1 VSVDPTDGADG
12 AATGEVTPGTSEM
25 APWDANTERLLAD
38 WRNRAAAAA
47 TAHYRLADR
56 CRRRNVALGVPVVVL
71 STVVGT
77 SLFATLNE
85 TSVDSDVRLT
95 IGVVS
100 VAAAVLA
107 SLQTFLRFA
116 ERAERHVL
124 AADWYSAVRRGA
136 DEALALPPVA
146 RKPPAEYLP
155 TVRKEMSRIGQQA
168 PEIPAPLWSRL
179 AAEHGVD
186 DGSLARTGAAGPP
199 GGA

>member
-1 VSVDPTDGADG
+1 VDGTDATDGAAMG
-12 AATGEVTPGTSEM
+12 EATPLPPAT
-25 APWDANTERLLAD
+25 APWDADTERLLVD
-38 WRNRAAAAA
+38 WRRRAAAAV
-47 TAHYRLADR
+47 TAHYRLAYR

-71 STVVGT
+71 SSVVGT

-116 ERAERHVL
+116 ERAERHVI
-124 AADWYSAVRRGA
+124 AADWYSAVRRGV

-155 TVRKEMSRIGQQA
+155 TIRKEMSKIGQQA
-168 PEIPAPLWSRL
+168 PEIPAPLWSRV

-186 DGSLARTGAAGPP
+186 DGAPTRTSTGGTPGA
-199 GGA
+199 

>member
-1 VSVDPTDGADG
+1 MDATDAGDG
-12 AATGEVTPGTSEM
+12 AATGEVTPLASAAAG
-25 APWDANTERLLAD
+25 WDANTERLLAD

-47 TAHYRLADR
+47 TAHYRLAYR
-56 CRRRNVALGVPVVVL
+56 CRRRNVALGVPVVVF

-85 TSVDSDVRLT
+85 TSVDSDVRLA

-116 ERAERHVL
+116 ERAERHVI
-124 AADWYSAVRRGA
+124 AADWYSAVRRGI
-136 DEALALPPVA
+136 DEALALPPAA
-146 RKPPAEYLP
+146 RKAPAEYLP
-155 TVRKEMSRIGQQA
+155 TVRKEMSKIGQQA
-168 PEIPAPLWSRL
+168 PEIPAPIWGRL

-186 DGSLARTGAAGPP
+186 EGPP
-199 GGA
+199 VRTRAPGSPEA

>member
-1 VSVDPTDGADG
+1 MSVDGTDATDG
-12 AATGEVTPGTSEM
+12 AATGEATPLPPAT
-25 APWDANTERLLAD
+25 APWDADTERLLVD
-38 WRNRAAAAA
+38 WRRRAAAAA
-47 TAHYRLADR
+47 TAHYRLAYR

-71 STVVGT
+71 SSVVGT

-85 TSVDSDVRLT
+85 ASVDSDVRLV

-116 ERAERHVL
+116 ERAERHVI
-124 AADWYSAVRRGA
+124 AADWYSAVRRGV

-155 TVRKEMSRIGQQA
+155 TIRKEMSKIGQQA
-168 PEIPAPLWSRL
+168 PEIPAPLWSRV

-186 DGSLARTGAAGPP
+186 EGAPTRTSAGGTPGA
-199 GGA
+199 

>member
-1 VSVDPTDGADG
+1 MDGTEAADG
-12 AATGEVTPGTSEM
+12 AATGESAPALPAPV
-25 APWDANTERLLAD
+25 PWDAHTERLLGD
-38 WRNRAAAAA
+38 WRNRAAAATA
-47 TAHYRLADR
+47 AHYRLAYL

-85 TSVDSDVRLT
+85 TSVDSDVRLV

-116 ERAERHVL
+116 ERAERHVI
-124 AADWYSAVRRGA
+124 AGDWYAAVRRGI
-136 DEALALPPVA
+136 DETLALPPVA

-155 TVRKEMSRIGQQA
+155 TVRKEMSKIGQQA
-168 PEIPAPLWSRL
+168 PEIPAPLWART
-179 AAEHGVD
+179 ATEHGVEESAPVLRSTHPA
-186 DGSLARTGAAGPP
+186 DGG
-199 GGA
+199 